1 MFLPFIKDVLA
12 QNKGGIA
19 QNKGGIDL
27 KQRR

>member
-1 MFLPFIKDVLA
+1 MFLPFIKDVIA
-12 QNKGGIA
+12 QNKGDID